1 MKKKLAV
8 LFPGVRYGEDC
19 PLLYYPGMKYEEKGY
34 ELITADYQMNSEKS
48 LNHLEDYAKIAVKNV
63 KSQLESKNLSQY
75 EKIIFIEKSIGTV
88 IGMEIEDELVLE
100 HVTHVVLTPIR
111 NTVPLLNEK
120 RKISYMATGSEDG
133 MIDLQNL
140 QEVCKKY
147 RIPLT
152 VIKGVGHRLEKGIDT
167 KKNLKILQDIMRKV

>member
-1 MKKKLAV
+1 
-8 LFPGVRYGEDC
+8 
-19 PLLYYPGMKYEEKGY
+19 
-34 ELITADYQMNSEKS
+34 
-48 LNHLEDYAKIAVKNV
+48 
-63 KSQLESKNLSQY
+63 LESKNLSQY